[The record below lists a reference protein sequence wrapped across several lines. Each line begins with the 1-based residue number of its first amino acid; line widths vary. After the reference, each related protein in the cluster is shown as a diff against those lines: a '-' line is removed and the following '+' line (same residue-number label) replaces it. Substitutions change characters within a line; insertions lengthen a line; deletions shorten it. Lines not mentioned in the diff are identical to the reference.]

1 MSAFIDPL
9 SMLGQLMRE
18 IRPTITELSRERER
32 EKERER
38 RQTPERREK
47 NRERMRQTRSKKNAD
62 TPNKSNESI

>member
-1 MSAFIDPL
+1 MSTPIDPL
-9 SMLGQLMRE
+9 SMLGQLTRE

-62 TPNKSNESI
+62 TPNKPNESS